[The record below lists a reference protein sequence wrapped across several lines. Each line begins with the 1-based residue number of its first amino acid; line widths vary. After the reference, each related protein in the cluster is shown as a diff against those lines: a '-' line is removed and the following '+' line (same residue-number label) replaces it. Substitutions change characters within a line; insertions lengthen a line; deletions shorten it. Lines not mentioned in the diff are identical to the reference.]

1 MVRFGVSFT
10 DTSSPRHSS
19 NNGNI
24 YGGSCGHREIW
35 VRFFKVPICT
45 RGWFIKNATD
55 ILWNSSKIIEPTVKA
70 WARGQNNW
78 SRALRWVIVHLY
90 SSSTFRGTTN
100 FMKKVVFQFLH
111 FCKKWQKYYTKSQK
125 LKNINKYT
133 LLVLIITSKV
143 FEASLSFDSR
153 SNHFWDMPQ
162 SNSCIFYASPSRWY
176 WVRWPALLG
185 L

>member
-1 MVRFGVSFT
+1 MLLVFCGICKT
-10 DTSSPRHSS
+10 MINPRV
-19 NNGNI
+19 I
-24 YGGSCGHREIW
+24 
-35 VRFFKVPICT
+35 T
-45 RGWFIKNATD
+45 Q
-55 ILWNSSKIIEPTVKA
+55 
-70 WARGQNNW
+70 ARVQNNR
-78 SRALRWVIVHLY
+78 SRALKWGILHLCC
-90 SSSTFRGTTN
+90 SNVFGDTTKS
-100 FMKKVVFQFLH
+100 MKICVFQFLH

-125 LKNINKYT
+125 LKNINKYI

-153 SNHFWDMPQ
+153 SNHFWDMSQ